1 MGKLTFYKTAVFVFS
16 FLVPLSSFAQTSQT
30 PEERIKQVMEK
41 FDAVGVSVAVVKNGE
56 RIYTHSF
63 GAKDIEKGELLSK
76 DDIFRIAS
84 ISKSFSATAIMQLVE
99 AGKVSL
105 DDDFSDLVGFKIRN
119 PKFPNTVITL
129 KMVLSHTSS
138 INDKQGYFNFD
149 VINPDKNVD
158 WEKCYNDY
166 EPGAGYQY
174 CNLNF
179 NMVGA
184 VIEKLSGERFD
195 NYIKKHI
202 LNPLHLYGGYNID
215 SLDKSLFTTLYEYES
230 QNRTFKASPSAYASR
245 EKDMSG
251 YKMGYSTPLFSPT
264 GGMKM
269 SASDLASYM
278 QMHMNYGAYEGGEI
292 ISEKSAKLMQTV
304 VAPQANYGLALLTLD
319 NLIPGKTMVGHTGSA
334 YGLYSAM
341 FFEPEE
347 KFGFVVIT
355 NGCRLEGDEDVNDF
369 LKQTIQAL
377 HSSFVK

>member
-1 MGKLTFYKTAVFVFS
+1 MENLRSIFIVTLILALIS
-16 FLVPLSSFAQTSQT
+16 PLSSLAQT
-30 PEERIKQVMEK
+30 PEARIKEVMEK
-41 FDAVGVSVAVVKNGE
+41 FDAVGVSVAVVKDGK
-56 RIYTHSF
+56 RVYTHSF
-63 GAKDIEKGELLSK
+63 GLKDIDKGEVLS
-76 DDIFRIAS
+76 DGDVFRIAS

-105 DDDFSDLVGFKIRN
+105 DDDFSKLVGFKIRN

-138 INDKQGYFNFD
+138 INDTEGYFD
-149 VINPDKNVD
+149 LDAINPDKNNN
-158 WEKCYNDY
+158 WENCYNDY
-166 EPGAGYQY
+166 EPGTGYQY

-195 NYIKKHI
+195 NYIKQHI
-202 LNPLHLYGGYNID
+202 LNPLHLYGGYNVD
-215 SLDKSLFTTLYEYES
+215 SLDASRFTTLYEHDVE
-230 QNRTFKASPSAYASR
+230 NNVFKAFPSAYASR
-245 EKDMSG
+245 ANDMPT
-251 YKMGYSTPLFSPT
+251 YKMGYSTPIFSPT

-269 SASDLASYM
+269 SANDLATYM
-278 QMHMNYGAYEGGEI
+278 QMHMNYGAYDGGEI
-292 ISEKSAKLMQTV
+292 ISEKSAKVMQTI
-304 VAPQANYGLALLTLD
+304 VAPEAKYGLAFVTMD

-355 NGCRLEGDEDVNDF
+355 NGCRLEGDEDINDF
-369 LKQTIQAL
+369 LKESIQVL
-377 HSSFVK
+377 YTSFLK

>member
-1 MGKLTFYKTAVFVFS
+1 
-16 FLVPLSSFAQTSQT
+16 
-30 PEERIKQVMEK
+30 
-41 FDAVGVSVAVVKNGE
+41 
-56 RIYTHSF
+56 
-63 GAKDIEKGELLSK
+63 
-76 DDIFRIAS
+76 
-84 ISKSFSATAIMQLVE
+84 
-99 AGKVSL
+99 
-105 DDDFSDLVGFKIRN
+105 
-119 PKFPNTVITL
+119 
-129 KMVLSHTSS
+129 
-138 INDKQGYFNFD
+138 
-149 VINPDKNVD
+149 
-158 WEKCYNDY
+158 
-166 EPGAGYQY
+166 
-174 CNLNF
+174 
-179 NMVGA
+179 MVGA